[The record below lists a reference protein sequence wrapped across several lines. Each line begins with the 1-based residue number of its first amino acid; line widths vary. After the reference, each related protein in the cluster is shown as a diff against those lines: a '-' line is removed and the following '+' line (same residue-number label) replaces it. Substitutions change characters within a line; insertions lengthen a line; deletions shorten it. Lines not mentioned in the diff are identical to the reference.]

1 MTGNQD
7 YSVLFEPVKIGPKTA
22 PNRFYQVPH
31 CNGFGYVRPRGEAAM
46 RGMKAAGGWGV
57 VATQETEV
65 HPTSDLS
72 PFAEGRNWDDRD
84 IPAMRLMAEAV
95 QDHGSLAAI
104 QLVHN
109 GHHSYNSLTRLPIMG
124 VRDMAGETSYPRQA
138 RAMDRDDIRNVR
150 RWHREAALRAKAAG
164 FDIVYVYAG
173 HNMSVAQHFLSPVY
187 NDRSDEYGGSLE
199 NRARLLRELL
209 EDTKE
214 AVGDTCAVALRFA
227 VDCIDGGYTADSQG
241 REVVE
246 MLADLPDLW
255 DVNVSNWP
263 RDSVTSRFEPN
274 DGAQLPYI
282 DWVKQVTTK
291 PVVGVG
297 RFTSPDRMSSLVKK
311 GVLDFIGAARPSI
324 ADPFLPRKI
333 EEGRIDEIRECIGCN
348 VCVSA
353 DSQAVPIR
361 CTQNPTMGEEWRRG
375 WHPERIAPKGDEE
388 AALVIGGGPAGLECA
403 MQLARRGY
411 DVTLAEAA
419 AELGGRGRAE
429 AGLSGLGAWHRV
441 VDYRLNDLRQRANV
455 RLFTYSRLGAA
466 EVEELGI
473 PNVFVATGSHWR
485 RNGRGR
491 SHPGGLPIDAAMP
504 VLTPDDIM
512 AGQGPADGPVL
523 IFDDEQ
529 GYMGGVV
536 ADHLAGQ
543 GHKVVVVTPAG
554 VVSPFTE
561 LTLELERIQASLITK
576 GVEIIVSHRVDRV
589 SATGCEIAC
598 AYTDRTRHVD
608 CASVVMVTERARN
621 TGVHTELAAQGG
633 LTTLRLIGDAEAP
646 GLIAD
651 AVFSGHMAA
660 RDFERDPEDVQAE
673 WFKREITQL

>member
-227 VDCIDGGYTADSQG
+227 VDCVDGGYTADSQG

-297 RFTSPDRMSSLVKK
+297 RFTSPDRMASLVKK

-353 DSQAVPIR
+353 DSQSVPIR

-419 AELGGRGRAE
+419 AELGGRARAE

-455 RLFTYSRLGAA
+455 RLFTDSRLGAA
-466 EVEELGI
+466 EVAELGI

-621 TGVHTELAAQGG
+621 TDVHTELAAQGG

>member
-1 MTGNQD
+1 
-7 YSVLFEPVKIGPKTA
+7 
-22 PNRFYQVPH
+22 
-31 CNGFGYVRPRGEAAM
+31 
-46 RGMKAAGGWGV
+46 
-57 VATQETEV
+57 
-65 HPTSDLS
+65 
-72 PFAEGRNWDDRD
+72 
-84 IPAMRLMAEAV
+84 
-95 QDHGSLAAI
+95 
-104 QLVHN
+104 
-109 GHHSYNSLTRLPIMG
+109 
-124 VRDMAGETSYPRQA
+124 
-138 RAMDRDDIRNVR
+138 
-150 RWHREAALRAKAAG
+150 
-164 FDIVYVYAG
+164 
-173 HNMSVAQHFLSPVY
+173 
-187 NDRSDEYGGSLE
+187 
-199 NRARLLRELL
+199 
-209 EDTKE
+209 
-214 AVGDTCAVALRFA
+214 
-227 VDCIDGGYTADSQG
+227 
-241 REVVE
+241 
-246 MLADLPDLW
+246 
-255 DVNVSNWP
+255 
-263 RDSVTSRFEPN
+263 
-274 DGAQLPYI
+274 
-282 DWVKQVTTK
+282 
-291 PVVGVG
+291 
-297 RFTSPDRMSSLVKK
+297 
-311 GVLDFIGAARPSI
+311 
-324 ADPFLPRKI
+324 
-333 EEGRIDEIRECIGCN
+333 
-348 VCVSA
+348 
-353 DSQAVPIR
+353 
-361 CTQNPTMGEEWRRG
+361 
-375 WHPERIAPKGDEE
+375 
-388 AALVIGGGPAGLECA
+388 

-419 AELGGRGRAE
+419 AELGGRARAE

-455 RLFTYSRLGAA
+455 RLFTDSRLGAA
-466 EVEELGI
+466 EVAELGI

-621 TGVHTELAAQGG
+621 TDVHTELAAQGG

>member
-1 MTGNQD
+1 LTGNQD

-227 VDCIDGGYTADSQG
+227 VDCVDGGYTADSQG

-291 PVVGVG
+291 PVIGVG
-297 RFTSPDRMSSLVKK
+297 RFTSPDRMVSLVKK

-419 AELGGRGRAE
+419 AELGGRARAE

-455 RLFTYSRLGAA
+455 RLFTDSRLGAA
-466 EVEELGI
+466 EVAELGI
-473 PNVFVATGSHWR
+473 PNMFVATGSHWR

-543 GHKVVVVTPAG
+543 GHQVVLVTPAG

-589 SATGCEIAC
+589 SSTGCEIAC

-621 TGVHTELAAQGG
+621 TGVHSELAAQGG

>member
-1 MTGNQD
+1 LTGNQD

-227 VDCIDGGYTADSQG
+227 VDCVDGGYTADSQG

-297 RFTSPDRMSSLVKK
+297 RFTSPDRMASLVKK

-353 DSQAVPIR
+353 DSQSVPIR

-375 WHPERIAPKGDEE
+375 WHPERIAPKGNEE

-419 AELGGRGRAE
+419 AELGGRARAE

-455 RLFTYSRLGAA
+455 RLFTDSRLGAA
-466 EVEELGI
+466 EVAELGI

-491 SHPGGLPIDAAMP
+491 SHPGGLPIDAAML

-621 TGVHTELAAQGG
+621 TDVHTELAAQGG

-651 AVFSGHMAA
+651 AVFSGHMVA

>member
-227 VDCIDGGYTADSQG
+227 VDCVDGGYTADSQG

-297 RFTSPDRMSSLVKK
+297 RFTSPDRMASLVKK

-388 AALVIGGGPAGLECA
+388 AA
-403 MQLARRGY
+403 
-411 DVTLAEAA
+411 
-419 AELGGRGRAE
+419 
-429 AGLSGLGAWHRV
+429 
-441 VDYRLNDLRQRANV
+441 
-455 RLFTYSRLGAA
+455 
-466 EVEELGI
+466 
-473 PNVFVATGSHWR
+473 
-485 RNGRGR
+485 
-491 SHPGGLPIDAAMP
+491 
-504 VLTPDDIM
+504 
-512 AGQGPADGPVL
+512 
-523 IFDDEQ
+523 
-529 GYMGGVV
+529 
-536 ADHLAGQ
+536 
-543 GHKVVVVTPAG
+543 
-554 VVSPFTE
+554 
-561 LTLELERIQASLITK
+561 
-576 GVEIIVSHRVDRV
+576 
-589 SATGCEIAC
+589 
-598 AYTDRTRHVD
+598 
-608 CASVVMVTERARN
+608 
-621 TGVHTELAAQGG
+621 
-633 LTTLRLIGDAEAP
+633 
-646 GLIAD
+646 
-651 AVFSGHMAA
+651 
-660 RDFERDPEDVQAE
+660 
-673 WFKREITQL
+673 

>member
-1 MTGNQD
+1 LTGNQD

-227 VDCIDGGYTADSQG
+227 VDCVDGGYTADSQG

-297 RFTSPDRMSSLVKK
+297 RFTSPDRMASLVKK

-353 DSQAVPIR
+353 DSQSVPIR

-375 WHPERIAPKGDEE
+375 WHPERIAPKGNEE

-419 AELGGRGRAE
+419 AELGGRARAE

-455 RLFTYSRLGAA
+455 RLFTDSRLGAA
-466 EVEELGI
+466 EVAELGI

-576 GVEIIVSHRVDRV
+576 GVEIIVSHRDRV

-621 TGVHTELAAQGG
+621 TDVHTELAAQGG